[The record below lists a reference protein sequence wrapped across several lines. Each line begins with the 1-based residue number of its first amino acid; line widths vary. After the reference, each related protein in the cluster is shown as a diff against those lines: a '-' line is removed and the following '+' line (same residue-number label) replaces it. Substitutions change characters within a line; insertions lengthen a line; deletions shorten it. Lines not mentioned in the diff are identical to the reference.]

1 MLSSSAR
8 ASSHARRAQTRPRW
22 RLAGGGGGTDGP
34 AGADRGA
41 AAPRAREVLPLVGEG
56 LGAQRE
62 PQTRSMPPKG
72 KKAYRTDADLP
83 ADWSSVT
90 IELRGGEKDPQNV
103 AYHATILDA
112 WRIVQGHPLFDGIDT
127 EDPLSIAMGGT
138 LAPFNQKE
146 LEQPRDHAYTCGINF
161 SWVNLLYSAT
171 PGIPIRMAAVQE
183 VMERPS
189 WSRHP
194 WRASQ

>member
-1 MLSSSAR
+1 M
-8 ASSHARRAQTRPRW
+8 
-22 RLAGGGGGTDGP
+22 AGGGGGTDGP

-90 IELRGGEKDPQNV
+90 IELRGGEKDPQKYKNP
-103 AYHATILDA
+103 T
-112 WRIVQGHPLFDGIDT
+112 DG
-127 EDPLSIAMGGT
+127 LLCMFFG
-138 LAPFNQKE
+138 
-146 LEQPRDHAYTCGINF
+146 RDSSYF
-161 SWVNLLYSAT
+161 VSARSLHCT
-171 PGIPIRMAAVQE
+171 GP
-183 VMERPS
+183 
-189 WSRHP
+189 
-194 WRASQ
+194 